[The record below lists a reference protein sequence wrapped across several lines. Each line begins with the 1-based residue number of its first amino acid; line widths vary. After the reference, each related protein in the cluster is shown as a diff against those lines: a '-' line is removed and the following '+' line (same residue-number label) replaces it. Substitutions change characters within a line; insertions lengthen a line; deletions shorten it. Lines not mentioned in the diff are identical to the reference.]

1 MPKAKVREA
10 VLLSL
15 GLEPRSALTSVQY
28 AEPGREF
35 ERRLTIAAAHV
46 DSAGLLRPLEPWEML
61 GSREAVTVS
70 LSEFGA
76 WARAMGWTLP
86 EQFPAMEGAQPTQLE
101 PQAAPAVAPKP
112 SAENKPVQRFAAQ
125 DAAVLEAIR
134 EHGHDPLGLPPN
146 EPGKPGVKAAMRQ
159 ALTGTPL
166 FPKNSTVFDKAWD
179 RLRASKEI
187 ADKP

>member
-15 GLEPRSALTSVQY
+15 GLEPRPALTSVQY

-134 EHGHDPLGLPPN
+134 EAWDTTRFAYRRMEARQARREGRRS
-146 EPGKPGVKAAMRQ
+146 RQ
-159 ALTGTPL
+159 ALNTGTPL
-166 FPKNSTVFDKAWD
+166 FPKNGNRV
-179 RLRASKEI
+179 
-187 ADKP
+187 